1 MNQILHDIDMNTM
14 RKRIEII
21 KKNMN
26 IMDNTLHE
34 NEKTIGVVESIYNK
48 VLLKDQP
55 VGSALNVIKH
65 SKTK

>member
-1 MNQILHDIDMNTM
+1 
-14 RKRIEII
+14 
-21 KKNMN
+21 
-26 IMDNTLHE
+26 MDNTLHE